1 MMNSRERLIQTINH
15 KAPDRLVVDVGAGGQ
30 TGMGVCAVH
39 NLRKTLFRDTGYSV
53 KVTEPYQMLGEV
65 DEELRRKLHLD
76 VVGINGPNNMFGF
89 RNERWKP
96 FTMPDGT
103 RVDVPGDFNYTRDDE
118 GAVYIYAEGDT
129 SVNPR
134 AKMSGGG
141 FFFDAI
147 DIGNTADYSK
157 LNPADNTEEFTVL
170 SAEDIEFF
178 AMQAKKYYDETDYG
192 IYMTLPGMAFG
203 DIALVPAPWMKH
215 PGGIRGVEE
224 WYLATLA
231 YPDYVRQVFEKQCEV
246 ALKNIELLAKAVGN
260 LVQVVFVSGTDF
272 GTQSGMFSSPE
283 TYRDLFKPYQKA
295 VNSKIHELTG
305 WKVFIHTCGA
315 IREIIP
321 DLIEAGFD
329 ILNPV
334 QISAAGMDPQQLK
347 DEFGKDIVFWG
358 GGVNTQK
365 TLPFGTP
372 DEVYREVRRNIDIL
386 SPGGGFVFNT
396 VHNIVSNVPVDNILA
411 MFRALNDARNIP
423 TDF

>member
-1 MMNSRERLIQTINH
+1 MNSRERLIQTINH
-15 KAPDRLVVDVGAGGQ
+15 REPDRLVVDVGAGGQ

-39 NLRKTLFRDTGYSV
+39 NLRNALFGDTGYRV

-65 DEELRRKLHLD
+65 DEELRKKLHLD

-89 RNERWKP
+89 RNEGWKP
-96 FTMPDGT
+96 FIMPDGT
-103 RVDVPGDFNYTRDDE
+103 VVDVPGDFNYTRHDD
-118 GAVYIYAEGDT
+118 GSVYMYAEGDIR
-129 SVNPR
+129 VNPR

-141 FFFDAI
+141 YFFDAI
-147 DIGNTADYSK
+147 ETGNTADYDN
-157 LNPADNTEEFTVL
+157 LDPADNTEEFTVL
-170 SAEDIEFF
+170 SSEDVEFF
-178 AMQAKKYYDETDYG
+178 ARQARKIFNETDYG

-215 PGGIRGVEE
+215 PKGIRGIEE

-231 YPDYVRQVFEKQCEV
+231 YPDYVRKVFEKQSEI
-246 ALKNIELLAKAVGN
+246 ALRKIELLARAVGD

-272 GTQSGMFSSPE
+272 GTQTGLFSSPE
-283 TYRDLFKPYQKA
+283 TYRDLYKPYQKA
-295 VNSKIHELTG
+295 VNDRIHELTG

-315 IREIIP
+315 IRDIIP

-347 DEFGKDIVFWG
+347 KEFGKDIVFWG
-358 GGVNTQK
+358 GGINTQK

-372 DEVYREVRRNIDIL
+372 DDVYREVRRNIDIF
-386 SPGGGFVFNT
+386 STGGGFVFNT
-396 VHNIVSNVPVDNILA
+396 VHNIQSNVPVENILA
-411 MFRALNDARNIP
+411 MLRALNDARKIES
-423 TDF
+423 DF